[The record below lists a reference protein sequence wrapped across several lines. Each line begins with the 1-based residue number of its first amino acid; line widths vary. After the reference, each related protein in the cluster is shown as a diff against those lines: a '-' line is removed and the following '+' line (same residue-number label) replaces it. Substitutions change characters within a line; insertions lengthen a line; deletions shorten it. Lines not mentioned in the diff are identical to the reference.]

1 MLESSI
7 IERRRSEEAMSK
19 PKSPIRHGWYGTYA
33 HGCRCEPCR
42 QAWKAYQKPRNY
54 GHKAGPRTDA
64 EQDLNRRI
72 NRALEQLFPADEEV

>member
-1 MLESSI
+1 
-7 IERRRSEEAMSK
+7 MSK
-19 PKSPIRHGWYGTYA
+19 PKSPVRHGWYGTYA

-54 GHKAGPRTDA
+54 GHKTRPQIPDA